1 MKLRETLVRVVL
13 FCVSQKESNNFM
25 ARFLGISIL
34 VSMLLVSAL
43 MVIYKKYNSRL
54 IFIEI
59 QKQEKLLDQYEVAWG
74 QLQLELTTLAEQNR
88 VEQVAREQ
96 LKLVLPAREKIIYIK
111 P

>member
-1 MKLRETLVRVVL
+1 MVIVRY
-13 FCVSQKESNNFM
+13 
-25 ARFLGISIL
+25 LGIGG
-34 VSMLLVSAL
+34 MLLVLLLSAL
-43 MVIYKKYNSRL
+43 AVIYSKYHSRL

-59 QKQEKLLDQYEVAWG
+59 QKQERALDQYEVEWG

-96 LKLVLPAREKIIYIK
+96 LKLVMPLREKIIYIR

>member
-1 MKLRETLVRVVL
+1 MAIKRYLGMAALISVL
-13 FCVSQKESNNFM
+13 
-25 ARFLGISIL
+25 LI
-34 VSMLLVSAL
+34 SAL
-43 MVIYKKYNSRL
+43 TVIYSKYQSRL

-59 QKQEKLLDQYEVAWG
+59 QKQERALDQYEVEWG

-96 LKLVLPAREKIIYIK
+96 LKLVMPLREKIVYIK